1 MARLNPNNRRR
12 QGAQRFVPPRQDP
25 RADVQPPVPKGRYD
39 APGDE
44 PLAVASQLTLQEPFR
59 LDRALAKRLVC
70 REVNPKEAFTI
81 RDGSAAYFRASLKEL
96 SPEGGWALPYERM
109 ERSPE
114 PSLDITLGCAVLA
127 RQRMIFV
134 MQKATELGVTRIVP
148 LLTDHSVPAD
158 GLEHERANAWPA
170 QVIRAA
176 KQCRRGSLPHVLPP
190 TSLDLFLASPA
201 FEGADVCVALDDR
214 SAPAPVPANPPRRV
228 VLLVGPEGGFS
239 DAERSRLTGKAHPWA
254 LGGRILR
261 AETAVIVGLT
271 AVQMTWGDFTR
282 P

>member
-1 MARLNPNNRRR
+1 M
-12 QGAQRFVPPRQDP
+12 
-25 RADVQPPVPKGRYD
+25 GRYD

-44 PLAVASQLTLQEPFR
+44 PMAIASRLTLHEPFR
-59 LDRALAKRLVC
+59 IERALVKRLER

-81 RDGSAAYFRASLKEL
+81 RDGSDGYFRASLKEL
-96 SPEGGWALPYERM
+96 NADGGWALPYERM

-114 PSLDITLGCAVLA
+114 PTIDITLGCSVLA

-134 MQKATELGVTRIVP
+134 MQKATELGVMRIVP
-148 LLTDHSVPAD
+148 LLTDHSVPAE

-176 KQCRRGSLPHVLPP
+176 KQCRRGSLPEVLPP
-190 TSLDLFLASPA
+190 TPLDSFFASA
-201 FEGADVCVALDDR
+201 GFSAADVCMVLDDH
-214 SAPAPVPANPPRRV
+214 SAPVPAPTDRPQRI

-239 DAERSRLTGKAHPWA
+239 DAERSRLSGKAHPWV

-271 AVQMTWGDFTR
+271 AVQMTWGDFAK
-282 P
+282 